1 DFDPGT
7 ATFNLTSTGFSDV
20 FISKL
25 DPAGNFIWAKKLGG
39 TGYDG
44 SRSITTDAFGN
55 VYTTGFFQGTVDFD
69 PGTATFNLTSAGFS
83 DAFISKLDTA
93 GNFVWAKKWGGVE
106 NDQAFSI
113 TTDASGNVYTTGY
126 FQGTV
131 DFDPATAT
139 FNLTSA
145 GKSDVFIS
153 KLDTAGNFVWAKKW
167 GGVED
172 DQTFSITTDAS
183 GNVYTTGYFQGT
195 VDFDPATATFN
206 LTSAGFSDAF
216 ISKLDTAGNFMWA
229 KRLGGA
235 EGVQAWSITTDA
247 SGNVYTTGF
256 FRGTCDF
263 DPGTGTFNLISAGV
277 MDVFI
282 SKLDTAGNFVWAK
295 QLGGTHHDIGTSIT
309 TDASGNVYT
318 TGSFEADTVDFD
330 PGAGTYNLISAGLID
345 VFISKLDAT
354 GNFVWAKKLGGAN
367 SEAGLSIIT
376 DASGNVYTTGHFR
389 GTCDFDPGTASFNLT
404 SAGSS
409 DVFIHKISQC
419 GNATGSISPIACNS
433 YISPSSKYTWT
444 ASGTYMDTI
453 PGSTSCDSVIT
464 VNLTIRTV
472 DTSVTNTSPTL
483 MANGS
488 GATYQW
494 LDCGKGFAVISGA
507 TNQNYTATANGNYAV
522 AVTQNGCTDTSTC
535 ELVANVGILEN
546 SFGNGLTFYPNPTSG
561 KLSIDLGTSYSNV
574 FIIVRNVLGQEVI
587 SKSFKG
593 LSLLQFN
600 IPGEAG
606 VYLVEVK
613 FDNQSS
619 LLKVMKK

>member
-1 DFDPGT
+1 MKTARLFLTSAALAALTSLVSTFNANAQTFEWVKQWGGTGGDVGYSTTIDSSQNFYITGSFYEEVDFDPGT

-282 SKLDTAGNFVWAK
+282 SKLDTAG
-295 QLGGTHHDIGTSIT
+295 
-309 TDASGNVYT
+309 
-318 TGSFEADTVDFD
+318 
-330 PGAGTYNLISAGLID
+330 
-345 VFISKLDAT
+345 
-354 GNFVWAKKLGGAN
+354 
-367 SEAGLSIIT
+367 
-376 DASGNVYTTGHFR
+376 
-389 GTCDFDPGTASFNLT
+389 
-404 SAGSS
+404 
-409 DVFIHKISQC
+409 
-419 GNATGSISPIACNS
+419 
-433 YISPSSKYTWT
+433 
-444 ASGTYMDTI
+444 
-453 PGSTSCDSVIT
+453 
-464 VNLTIRTV
+464 
-472 DTSVTNTSPTL
+472 
-483 MANGS
+483 
-488 GATYQW
+488 
-494 LDCGKGFAVISGA
+494 
-507 TNQNYTATANGNYAV
+507 
-522 AVTQNGCTDTSTC
+522 
-535 ELVANVGILEN
+535 
-546 SFGNGLTFYPNPTSG
+546 
-561 KLSIDLGTSYSNV
+561 
-574 FIIVRNVLGQEVI
+574 
-587 SKSFKG
+587 
-593 LSLLQFN
+593 
-600 IPGEAG
+600 
-606 VYLVEVK
+606 
-613 FDNQSS
+613 
-619 LLKVMKK
+619 